1 MGCIVGTRT
10 TPHQTVALARRRAC
24 FAARVQRVFKHAHD
38 ESPPGRAVCL
48 STPSPSHH
56 GRAAPNFHQRRTLRA
71 RPCPSRAITY
81 AHFLLLARRS
91 RAAARRLRHD
101 TSLVSS
107 RRCCRSSVDHKSTV
121 TRGSD
126 QRMQKGQPRIRNS
139 SVCCSR
145 SVRARRRVVCLSGE
159 SLGFAGCPV
168 QPKLPET
175 PFPGSCFFF
184 FLVVS
189 SRPTNGDALMLP

>member
-1 MGCIVGTRT
+1 
-10 TPHQTVALARRRAC
+10 LAREQLRT
-24 FAARVQRVFKHAHD
+24 K
-38 ESPPGRAVCL
+38 L
-48 STPSPSHH
+48 SPSRGVAHALLLEFRESSNTRMMNPH
-56 GRAAPNFHQRRTLRA
+56 RAGPYASRPRLRPTTDARLPTSINGTLRA

-121 TRGSD
+121 ARGSD

-189 SRPTNGDALMLP
+189 SRPMNGDALMLP